1 MSEIHYRSAGE
12 LIDELKTGRLS
23 SVALTQALIDRIKT
37 LNPHIN
43 AVVTLAENEA
53 LKQAAEADARRDRGE
68 TLGPLHGLPMTLKDT
83 WEVAGLHCVAGA
95 PAMKD
100 YIPQR
105 HADMVERLVNAG
117 AIVLG
122 KTNTPLYAMDIQSFN
137 RVFGTTSNPYN
148 RDHTPG
154 GSSGGAAAALAAG
167 LTPLEVGSDLAGS
180 IRTPAH
186 FCGIFG
192 HKPTRDLVS
201 MRGHIPGPP
210 GTESQPDLVEG
221 GPMARTAGDLE
232 RLLKVIAGPRPI
244 EARNW
249 ALNLEAPRIESLEQ
263 ARIGLWLE
271 DTLCPVDNTL
281 TTAYRHLAQALEN
294 EGALV
299 AQPEHKLL
307 DLKQILPA
315 YYNLMG
321 TLVSASL
328 RPPQR
333 RQLAWVSRLE
343 PVLRRFTPMTAC
355 IGEYSRGV
363 NQPAHRL
370 AIWRETREKMRV
382 QIDALFQEYD
392 VLLTPITPT
401 TAIQHDHEG
410 QAFSRRI
417 TVNGQQRPYLD
428 QFCWIALATLLG
440 LPATS
445 VPVGLTNDG
454 LPFNIQVIGAPG
466 ADLTTIRFAELMEK
480 AGLAGF
486 RKPEGY

>member
-1 MSEIHYRSAGE
+1 MSEIHYRSASE
-12 LIDELKTGRLS
+12 LIDELQSGTLT
-23 SVALTQALIDRIKT
+23 SVDLTQALIDRIKAQ
-37 LNPHIN
+37 NPQIN
-43 AVVTLAENEA
+43 AVVTLAEGDA
-53 LKQAAEADARRDRGE
+53 LQQAAEADAKRERGE
-68 TLGPLHGLPMTLKDT
+68 PLGPLHGLPMTLKDT
-83 WEVAGLHCVAGA
+83 WEVAGMHCVAGA

-105 HADMVERLVNAG
+105 HADVVERLVEAG
-117 AIVLG
+117 AIILG
-122 KTNTPLYAMDIQSFN
+122 KTNTPLYAMDIQSYN

-148 RDHTPG
+148 QNHTPG

-221 GPMARTAGDLE
+221 GPMARNAADLE
-232 RLLKVIAGPRPI
+232 RLLKVIAGPRPM
-244 EARNW
+244 EARSW
-249 ALNLEAPRIESLEQ
+249 ALNLELPRIESLEQ
-263 ARIGLWLE
+263 ARVGLWLE
-271 DTLCPVDNTL
+271 DALCPVDSHL
-281 TTAYRHLAQALEN
+281 TEAYRALGESLGN
-294 EGALV
+294 QGALV
-299 AQPEHKLL
+299 AQAKHKLL
-307 DLKQILPA
+307 GLQQILPA
-315 YYNLMG
+315 YFNLMG

-333 RQLAWVSRLE
+333 RQLAWISRLE
-343 PVLRRFTPMTAC
+343 PLLRFFTPMTVC

-363 NQPAHRL
+363 NQPAHQL
-370 AIWRETREKMRV
+370 AIWREAREKMRV

-401 TAIQHDHEG
+401 TAIPHDHKG
-410 QAFSRRI
+410 QAFNRRI
-417 TVNGQQRPYLD
+417 LVNGQQRPYLD

-445 VPVGLTNDG
+445 VPVGRSADG
-454 LPFNIQVIGAPG
+454 LPFNVQVIGAPG
-466 ADLTTIRFAELMEK
+466 ADLTTIRFADLMEK